1 MTLAF
6 LPPVPRREEPELIDY
21 SIPDRS
27 ILARNLADLRRVNR
41 WLGGTWL
48 TLRALDRLTVDWQPG
63 AEISILDVATGS
75 ADLPEAMVAWAAR
88 RGLRIR
94 LIASDL
100 AEQILGIARG
110 QISTSLE
117 LLVADGRSLPLPNRG
132 VDVATCS
139 LVLHHL
145 GPEDAVELIH
155 DMWRVARHGIV
166 VNDLVRSRLSYWA
179 ARLLCQL
186 FSANPL
192 TRHDGPLSVLRSYT
206 PYEIEILAGRAGVD
220 HLVRAGDLGYRISL
234 YARRPRHPDAP
245 KTR

>member
-21 SIPDRS
+21 STPDRP
-27 ILARNLADLRRVNR
+27 ILESNLADLRRVNR

-48 TLRALDRLTVDWQPG
+48 TLRALDRLTADVRPG
-63 AEISILDVATGS
+63 AEVSILDVATGS

-100 AEQILGIARG
+100 AEQILGLARR
-110 QISTSLE
+110 QVSAPLE
-117 LLVADGRSLPLPNRG
+117 FLVADGRSLPLPDRG

-145 GPEDAVELIH
+145 GPDNAVELIH
-155 DMWRVARHGIV
+155 EMWRVARHGIV
-166 VNDLVRSRLSYWA
+166 LNDLVRSRLSYWG
-179 ARLLCQL
+179 ARLLCHL

-206 PYEIEILAGRAGVD
+206 PREIEVLAGRAGVD
-220 HLVRAGDLGYRISL
+220 HLVRAGDLGYRLSF
-234 YARRPRHPDAP
+234 YARRPRP
-245 KTR
+245 